1 MPWCEVLG
9 GGCCCGLVLEG
20 DHYLLSLNLLGLKGS
35 IDELTR
41 DQWFDH
47 QYFRCLAT
55 MDVLLSDV
63 FQRRNMNLI
72 CVLCLLEMHRTPYK
86 RQGISSSMLNSL
98 KVQAQMHSD
107 AFPKD
112 FRFQVLYSKM
122 QLSASFFFFFE
133 KRRCVKAHGE
143 VMPISVWHHPCWID
157 SRSRS
162 SFARRDDWI
171 GVEGGELIDD
181 DGGEVFTWS
190 NRKGVVSSCLR
201 WTCNWVSI

>member
-1 MPWCEVLG
+1 MRYLG
-9 GGCCCGLVLEG
+9 EGVAVGLFWKAITIFCLWIF
-20 DHYLLSLNLLGLKGS
+20 SAWKGS
-35 IDELTR
+35 IDELTW
-41 DQWFDH
+41 DQWYDH

-63 FQRRNMNLI
+63 LQRRNMNLI

-112 FRFQVLYSKM
+112 FRFQVLSM
-122 QLSASFFFFFE
+122 QAAASFFFFE
-133 KRRCVKAHGE
+133 KRRCVKTHGE

>member
-1 MPWCEVLG
+1 MRYLG
-9 GGCCCGLVLEG
+9 EGVAVGLFWKAITIFCLWICKAW
-20 DHYLLSLNLLGLKGS
+20 KGS

-41 DQWFDH
+41 DQWYDH
-47 QYFRCLAT
+47 QYFWCFAT

-63 FQRRNMNLI
+63 LQRRNMNLI

-86 RQGISSSMLNSL
+86 RQRISSWMLNSL

-122 QLSASFFFFFE
+122 QLAASLFFF
-133 KRRCVKAHGE
+133 GE

-162 SFARRDDWI
+162 SFARRDD
-171 GVEGGELIDD
+171 
-181 DGGEVFTWS
+181 
-190 NRKGVVSSCLR
+190 
-201 WTCNWVSI
+201 